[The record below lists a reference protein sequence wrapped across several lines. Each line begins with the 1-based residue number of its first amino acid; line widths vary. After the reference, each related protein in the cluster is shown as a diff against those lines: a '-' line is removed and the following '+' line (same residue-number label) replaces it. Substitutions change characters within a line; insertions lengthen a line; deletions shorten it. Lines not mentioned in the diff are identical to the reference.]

1 MSWIITKIFVTAALI
16 VLITEVAKRS
26 EKLGAL
32 ITALPWVALLA
43 LVWMQLE
50 RQPTEKIG
58 GYASYTFWYVLPT
71 LPMFLLFP
79 WLLERYGFWPSFGLS
94 ILLSVS
100 LLGLLAFAIR
110 PFGLICSDTG
120 NSTHWLRAR

>member
-1 MSWIITKIFVTAALI
+1 MSWIITKTFVTAALI

-50 RQPTEKIG
+50 QQPTENIG
-58 GYASYTFWYVLPT
+58 RYASYTFWYVLPT

-79 WLLERYGFWPSFGLS
+79 WLLARFGFWPAFAAS
-94 ILLSVS
+94 IAASAS
-100 LLGLLAFAIR
+100 LFGLLALAVR
-110 PFGLICSDTG
+110 NFGIELI
-120 NSTHWLRAR
+120 